1 MATQKANDKI
11 KAAMAGQA
19 AERKATP
26 APKPSAARKPGT
38 KSVEAALAGKP
49 DRKPAAAVAAPK
61 VRKPGNLKTT
71 GLPNKV
77 RALRMKA
84 SLTPAQLADKAGA
97 GLTASFVRR
106 IERGARQATTEQV
119 TAIAKALGTAEA
131 ALGIKDATEAKAP
144 RTPRAAKATGVVV
157 PADLA
162 VGESVE
168 VTLP

>member
-1 MATQKANDKI
+1 MATAKANDKI

-26 APKPSAARKPGT
+26 APKPGAAKPT
-38 KSVEAALAGKP
+38 AAKP
-49 DRKPAAAVAAPK
+49 KPAAKPVAAKPAQ
-61 VRKPGNLKTT
+61 RKPGNLKTT

-77 RALRMKA
+77 RTLRMKA
-84 SLTPAQLADKAGA
+84 NLTPAQLADKAQA
-97 GLTASFVRR
+97 GLTPSFVRR

-119 TAIAKALGTAEA
+119 TAIAKALGTEEK